1 MDQVEVSREKV
12 KTKLRERKKKKG
24 QAPSSFDLHDLSM
37 IWQFI
42 ILGVVK

>member
-12 KTKLRERKKKKG
+12 KTKLRERKKRG

-37 IWQFI
+37 T
-42 ILGVVK
+42 

>member
-1 MDQVEVSREKV
+1 MGQVEVSREKV
-12 KTKLRERKKKKG
+12 KTKLREKKKKG